1 MAPRLVQ
8 RVDTHDGLAVHS
20 ADVVSSARDTP
31 TPATS
36 GRASNRAIRIDASWI
51 VLPLIAMLSGLAA
64 FALVRSRVA
73 TTRAAAASR
82 PATMTVD
89 TRPAVADVF
98 IDGRRVGATP
108 LVLTVQPGTHLLA
121 LRNGEAERRVVFTA
135 APGAQLAQYLDLKGA
150 EPAAETARLSITT
163 DPPGAQVAIDG
174 RSRGLSP
181 VVVENLTATE
191 HGVTVTSP
199 SGSVERRIT
208 LEAGATKELVFSL
221 PRSPA
226 AVGGW
231 VSVESPFQ
239 VELFDGGELVGT
251 SGTTRVMLPVGRHQL
266 VLKNTSVGYESRH
279 SVDVAA
285 GRVATI
291 AVAAPQA
298 PLSIN
303 AVPWADVA
311 IDGTAVGQTPMGNFM
326 IAVGPHQITFHHPQF
341 GERTQAIVVTA
352 AGANRAAVDFTR

>member
-1 MAPRLVQ
+1 M
-8 RVDTHDGLAVHS
+8 
-20 ADVVSSARDTP
+20 
-31 TPATS
+31 
-36 GRASNRAIRIDASWI
+36 
-51 VLPLIAMLSGLAA
+51 
-64 FALVRSRVA
+64 
-73 TTRAAAASR
+73 
-82 PATMTVD
+82 
-89 TRPAVADVF
+89 
-98 IDGRRVGATP
+98 
-108 LVLTVQPGTHLLA
+108 
-121 LRNGEAERRVVFTA
+121 
-135 APGAQLAQYLDLKGA
+135 
-150 EPAAETARLSITT
+150 
-163 DPPGAQVAIDG
+163 
-174 RSRGLSP
+174 
-181 VVVENLTATE
+181 
-191 HGVTVTSP
+191 TSP

-266 VLKNTSVGYESRH
+266 VLKNASVGYESRH

-291 AVAAPQA
+291 VVAAPQA

-311 IDGTAVGQTPMGNFM
+311 IDGTAVSQTPLGNFM
-326 IAVGPHQITFHHPQF
+326 IAVSPHQITFHHPQF

-352 AGANRAAVDFTR
+352 AGANRAVVDFTR

>member
-1 MAPRLVQ
+1 MGPRLVQ
-8 RVDTHDGLAVHS
+8 RVDTHDDRAVHP
-20 ADVVSSARDTP
+20 AGVVSAAPDTP

-36 GRASNRAIRIDASWI
+36 GRASHSAIPIDASWI
-51 VLPLIAMLSGLAA
+51 ALPLIAILSGLAA
-64 FALVRSRVA
+64 FALVRSRVV

-150 EPAAETARLSITT
+150 EPAAQTARLSITT

-174 RSRGLSP
+174 RPRGLSP
-181 VVVENLTATE
+181 VVVENLTAAE
-191 HGVTVTSP
+191 HGVTVTST

-251 SGTTRVMLPVGRHQL
+251 SGTTRVMLPVGRHEL
-266 VLKNTSVGYESRH
+266 VLKNASVGYESGH

-311 IDGTAVGQTPMGNFM
+311 IDGIAVGQTPMGNFM

>member
-1 MAPRLVQ
+1 MGPRLVQ
-8 RVDTHDGLAVHS
+8 RIATRDEGAVHPGE
-20 ADVVSSARDTP
+20 VVASGSDTP
-31 TPATS
+31 TPVTS
-36 GRASNRAIRIDASWI
+36 GRASNKTIQVDTSWI
-51 VLPLIAMLSGLAA
+51 ALPLVAILSGLAA
-64 FALVRSRVA
+64 FVLVRSRVQ

-89 TRPAVADVF
+89 TRPVAADVF

-108 LVLTVQPGTHLLA
+108 LVLTVQPGAHLLG

-135 APGAQLAQYLDLKGA
+135 APGAQLAQYLDLQSA
-150 EPAAETARLSITT
+150 EPAGQTARLSIAT

-174 RSRGLSP
+174 RPRGLSP
-181 VVVENLTATE
+181 VMVENLTAAE
-191 HGVTVTSP
+191 HGVTVTST

-221 PRSPA
+221 PRSAA

-239 VELFDGGELVGT
+239 VELVEGGELIGT
-251 SGTTRVMLPVGRHQL
+251 SGTTRVMLPVGRHDL
-266 VLKNTSVGYESRH
+266 VLKNASVGYESGH

-291 AVAAPQA
+291 AVVAPRA

-303 AVPWADVA
+303 AVPWANVA

-326 IAVGPHQITFHHPQF
+326 IAVGPHHITFHHPQF

-352 AGANRAAVDFTR
+352 TRANRAAVDFTR

>member
-1 MAPRLVQ
+1 MGPRLVQ
-8 RVDTHDGLAVHS
+8 RVDTHDGLAVHP
-20 ADVVSSARDTP
+20 AGVVSAARDTP

-36 GRASNRAIRIDASWI
+36 GRASNRAIPIDASWI

-64 FALVRSRVA
+64 FALVRSRVV

-150 EPAAETARLSITT
+150 EPAAQTARLSITT

-174 RSRGLSP
+174 RQRGLSP
-181 VVVENLTATE
+181 VVVENLTAAE
-191 HGVTVTSP
+191 HGVTVTST

-239 VELFDGGELVGT
+239 VELFDG
-251 SGTTRVMLPVGRHQL
+251 RRAGRH
-266 VLKNTSVGYESRH
+266 ERH
-279 SVDVAA
+279 DEGDAA
-285 GRVATI
+285 GR
-291 AVAAPQA
+291 
-298 PLSIN
+298 
-303 AVPWADVA
+303 
-311 IDGTAVGQTPMGNFM
+311 TARAGAQ
-326 IAVGPHQITFHHPQF
+326 
-341 GERTQAIVVTA
+341 ERQCRLRVRAQRRCRRRPGCDDCGGGA
-352 AGANRAAVDFTR
+352 AGAAQHQRSTVGGCCD

>member
-1 MAPRLVQ
+1 MGPQLLH
-8 RVDTHDGLAVHS
+8 RVDTRHDLATS
-20 ADVVSSARDTP
+20 QAEVVSSSSA
-31 TPATS
+31 PAPGTS
-36 GRASNRAIRIDASWI
+36 RASNRRIQFDASWI
-51 VLPLIAMLSGLAA
+51 VLPLIAILSGLSA
-64 FALVRSRVA
+64 FVLVRSRVA

-108 LVLTVQPGTHLLA
+108 LVLTVQPGTHTLT
-121 LRNGEAERRVVFTA
+121 LRNGEAERRMVFTA
-135 APGAQLAQYLDLKGA
+135 APGEQLAQYLELKAA
-150 EPAAETARLSITT
+150 EPAVQAARLSIAT
-163 DPPGAQVAIDG
+163 DPPGAHVAVDG
-174 RSRGLSP
+174 RPRGLSP
-181 VVVENLTATE
+181 VVVENLTAAE
-191 HGVTVTSP
+191 HGVTVTST

-208 LEAGATKELVFSL
+208 LDAGATKELVFSL

-231 VSVESPFQ
+231 VSVTSPFQ
-239 VELFDGGELVGT
+239 VELFEGSELIGT
-251 SGTTRVMLPVGRHQL
+251 SGTTRVMLPVGRHEL
-266 VLKNTSVGYESRH
+266 VLKNAGVGYDSVH

-291 AVAAPQA
+291 AVVAPQA
-298 PLSIN
+298 RLSIN

-311 IDGTAVGQTPMGNFM
+311 IDGTAVGQTPMGNIM
-326 IAVGPHQITFHHPQF
+326 ITVGTHEITFRHPQF